1 MPAAV
6 VFNSVGCFFQATDG
20 RTNHQIIGCIE
31 WLTDTFYIIFTNSLS
46 LNIMKK
52 KIEKYTGD
60 KTYMFPNG
68 EIATKEAVLKQFPAA
83 LTFVHYVE
91 TDENGEVMWAF
102 QNLSAMR
109 TMYEID
115 SSLSEEEA
123 LAKIEEIINTPPAE
137 PAPDANERIA
147 AALEYQNLMAMTDVQ

>member
-1 MPAAV
+1 
-6 VFNSVGCFFQATDG
+6 
-20 RTNHQIIGCIE
+20 
-31 WLTDTFYIIFTNSLS
+31 
-46 LNIMKK
+46 MKK
-52 KIEKYTGD
+52 KIEKYTGE

-68 EIATKEAVLKQFPAA
+68 AIATKEAVLKQFPAA
-83 LTFVHYVE
+83 LTFVHFVE

-123 LAKIEEIINTPPAE
+123 LRKIEEIINTPAPE